1 MAREARGPHDDDE
14 DDGDGEGADA
24 GGEWQVVWDARTEA
38 LEKIFGPSD
47 ENIFTSMIPIYV
59 GGKCDVMVFKQ
70 HVKGVTYVTAG
81 LTETSEQPPSELG
94 QYEMVMCSR
103 KPNDDIA
110 GLLSELSNY
119 TLGSTLSPHDTIDM
133 GEDQPKGVTMRALL
147 ALEYQPG
154 KGKFELMGKQ
164 CGLLLLVGITA
175 AELTAFRRNRAD
187 EVLEKLAKSVL
198 PFTDLKRRSV
208 V

>member
-1 MAREARGPHDDDE
+1 
-14 DDGDGEGADA
+14 
-24 GGEWQVVWDARTEA
+24 
-38 LEKIFGPSD
+38 
-47 ENIFTSMIPIYV
+47 MIPIYV
-59 GGKCDVMVFKQ
+59 GGKCDVMVFKE

-81 LTETSEQPPSELG
+81 LTISSEQPPSELG

-133 GEDQPKGVTMRALL
+133 GEDQPRGVTMRALL
-147 ALEYQPG
+147 ALEYEPARG
-154 KGKFELMGKQ
+154 GFDLMGKR

-187 EVLEKLAKSVL
+187 EVLQKLAKSVL
-198 PFTDLKRRSV
+198 PFTDLKRKSV